1 MEKKG
6 IYARFFGNYGLK
18 YGDEQLILEHSST
31 SKTAQLLQML
41 LYFHKTGI
49 PQYRLLENLVGQE
62 ERANPINNLKGAL
75 SRLRKLLGETILPDM
90 ECIVA
95 QNGIYSWTQEIPVT
109 TDVEE
114 FEQLLDQADNT
125 VMDDDKALELRVQ
138 ACDLYKGELLP
149 QLINLEWVSVENT
162 RLKER
167 YDQTVRYVC
176 AQLTAK
182 GEIRRALE
190 LYEKA
195 ATVYPFEEEWQVGRL
210 DCMLNLGQHKNALQ
224 VYQDV
229 VDANY
234 RNLGISPSEE
244 MQDCF
249 RRIRE
254 GAAWGFSSV
263 QEVQKNLMESHIGG
277 AYFCSYP
284 CFASVYQMVRRL
296 IGRNGQS
303 AYLILCSV
311 CDVHGMPIKNEERTA
326 AAVEA
331 AIAVIKKNLRSSD
344 IFTQYGANQ
353 LLVLLIGTNMEN
365 CSLVFDRLEKAFR
378 QEKAAYGCKMNF
390 TLKSVYEEADE
401 KQKSGS

>member
-49 PQYRLLENLVGQE
+49 PRYRLLENLVGQE

-296 IGRNGQS
+296 IGRNGQ
-303 AYLILCSV
+303 LILFYALYVTYMECPS
-311 CDVHGMPIKNEERTA
+311 KRRNEQPQRWKRQLLLLKRIFG
-326 AAVEA
+326 A
-331 AIAVIKKNLRSSD
+331 AISSRSTVRTSCWFFLLAPIWKTVPWFLTGWKKLSD
-344 IFTQYGANQ
+344 
-353 LLVLLIGTNMEN
+353 
-365 CSLVFDRLEKAFR
+365 RK
-378 QEKAAYGCKMNF
+378 
-390 TLKSVYEEADE
+390 
-401 KQKSGS
+401 KQRMDAK

>member
-49 PQYRLLENLVGQE
+49 PRYRLLENLVGQE

-311 CDVHGMPIKNEERTA
+311 CDVHGMPSK
-326 AAVEA
+326 
-331 AIAVIKKNLRSSD
+331 
-344 IFTQYGANQ
+344 
-353 LLVLLIGTNMEN
+353 
-365 CSLVFDRLEKAFR
+365 
-378 QEKAAYGCKMNF
+378 
-390 TLKSVYEEADE
+390 
-401 KQKSGS
+401 

>member
-49 PQYRLLENLVGQE
+49 PRYRLLENLVGQE

-176 AQLTAK
+176 TVDRQ
-182 GEIRRALE
+182 RRDSAG
-190 LYEKA
+190 
-195 ATVYPFEEEWQVGRL
+195 P
-210 DCMLNLGQHKNALQ
+210 
-224 VYQDV
+224 
-229 VDANY
+229 
-234 RNLGISPSEE
+234 GI
-244 MQDCF
+244 
-249 RRIRE
+249 
-254 GAAWGFSSV
+254 V
-263 QEVQKNLMESHIGG
+263 
-277 AYFCSYP
+277 
-284 CFASVYQMVRRL
+284 
-296 IGRNGQS
+296 
-303 AYLILCSV
+303 
-311 CDVHGMPIKNEERTA
+311 
-326 AAVEA
+326 
-331 AIAVIKKNLRSSD
+331 
-344 IFTQYGANQ
+344 
-353 LLVLLIGTNMEN
+353 
-365 CSLVFDRLEKAFR
+365 
-378 QEKAAYGCKMNF
+378 
-390 TLKSVYEEADE
+390 
-401 KQKSGS
+401 

>member
-1 MEKKG
+1 M
-6 IYARFFGNYGLK
+6 
-18 YGDEQLILEHSST
+18 
-31 SKTAQLLQML
+31 
-41 LYFHKTGI
+41 
-49 PQYRLLENLVGQE
+49 
-62 ERANPINNLKGAL
+62 
-75 SRLRKLLGETILPDM
+75 
-90 ECIVA
+90 
-95 QNGIYSWTQEIPVT
+95 
-109 TDVEE
+109 
-114 FEQLLDQADNT
+114 
-125 VMDDDKALELRVQ
+125 
-138 ACDLYKGELLP
+138 
-149 QLINLEWVSVENT
+149 
-162 RLKER
+162 
-167 YDQTVRYVC
+167 
-176 AQLTAK
+176 
-182 GEIRRALE
+182 
-190 LYEKA
+190 YEKA

-344 IFTQYGANQ
+344 IFTQYGAKPVAGSSYWHQ
-353 LLVLLIGTNMEN
+353 
-365 CSLVFDRLEKAFR
+365 
-378 QEKAAYGCKMNF
+378 YGKLF
-390 TLKSVYEEADE
+390 L
-401 KQKSGS
+401 GF